1 MSSVRGRVVS
11 GRADFGLWIHRLSD
25 FYEKKT
31 GRLLYPGTLNIELP
45 TPYSLPPEVIRL
57 EANEYGGSVSVSIV
71 PCRIFDR
78 QAFLLRTD
86 QNERGTGHHAQN
98 IIEIAADIRLRDAY
112 QLKDGDWVD
121 VEFD

>member
-11 GRADFGLWIHRLSD
+11 GRANFGLWIERLSD

-31 GRLLYPGTLNIELP
+31 GVRLYPGTLNIELP

-86 QNERGTGHHAQN
+86 QNERGTGHHARN
-98 IIEIAADIRLRDAY
+98 IIEIATDIRLREAY

>member
-1 MSSVRGRVVS
+1 MYSVRGRVVS
-11 GRADFGLWIHRLSD
+11 GQANFGLWLQRLSD

-31 GRLLYPGTLNIELP
+31 GMRLYPGTLNIELA
-45 TPYSLPPEVIRL
+45 TPYSLPPEVMRL

-86 QNERGTGHHAQN
+86 QNERGAGHHAQN
-98 IIEIAADIRLRDAY
+98 IIEIAADIHLRDAY
-112 QLKDGDWVD
+112 QLEDGDWVD